1 MLAGEEDKEEEEGEE
16 GEGER
21 EGEREEVVGGE
32 ENAVELVNLLKV
44 AALC

>member
-16 GEGER
+16 G